1 MDATKTARGPVLQS
15 GANTRRTSSFSRHG
29 IDRATMTG
37 RTIDGTVLRIALQ
50 VLHLCKLLIDHP
62 VHRGHFTGGALGS
75 LVVAREILFDVT
87 MQARHTERP
96 AVAGFHDC
104 QQQRRA
110 SGLQVLNVL
119 ESLAGRLVL
128 VPSDAFRPLFHETRI
143 RVGCR
148 LPGNGRR
155 NEKEKRRDHGSFCFH
170 GVMSGAYSVPI
181 DNSHQMN
188 ENAMARHQPRT
199 WGCPY
204 PVCAVPDSDKVLM
217 PECVE

>member
-96 AVAGFHDC
+96 PVAGFHDC
-104 QQQRRA
+104 QQQRGA
-110 SGLQVLNVL
+110 TVLQAFNVL
-119 ESLAGRLVL
+119 DYLSLSLL
-128 VPSDAFRPLFHETRI
+128 L
-143 RVGCR
+143 
-148 LPGNGRR
+148 L
-155 NEKEKRRDHGSFCFH
+155 
-170 GVMSGAYSVPI
+170 
-181 DNSHQMN
+181 
-188 ENAMARHQPRT
+188 
-199 WGCPY
+199 
-204 PVCAVPDSDKVLM
+204 
-217 PECVE
+217 